1 MADNK
6 GAQKLTE
13 LELGVSQIFKQLED
27 VRQEIEKASIESG
40 KAWRDGFN
48 KGMSQTAQTVT
59 SNVVD
64 TKQLDKAKTSL
75 DNISKSA
82 QNAKFNVSK
91 ILDET
96 EIAKYKT
103 QLDAIAR
110 SMGEFSKASVKQTD
124 KGLFGSVTFDDKL
137 GNKFIQ
143 QYQLIES
150 EWKKLST
157 QQVEDI
163 AKRQAEE
170 QAALKE
176 VQTLKDNFYKKNLSQ
191 IDAEIQERE
200 RQAKV
205 FSAQLKS
212 QMQARVQ
219 EEKAVASVTE
229 EIDKQIEKQ
238 KQFNQYVSNQ
248 KTTSANKSILKDSDS
263 LIKSYENLNT
273 SLKNQEISASQ
284 AREQL
289 ASYNQKAV
297 ELGDT
302 FDKTGAKGESFLQ
315 MVANK
320 AGWLGAF
327 YVVNELKTAFFE
339 SLNII
344 KETEDAVVSLQ
355 RVLND
360 DTVSQSQMSD
370 ELYAIAKQYGRTFDE
385 VAEVS
390 QLFVQAG
397 NNWTD
402 TLELTKGTM
411 LALNTAELDVT
422 QSTQGLIAIMAQ
434 WGLSA
439 EDYIDLVDKI
449 NITADEFAVTS
460 ETIVSAL
467 QRSSSSAKNA
477 NISLEE
483 TIGIITALAE
493 ATGRSGENL
502 GTALNSLI
510 IYTSKSSALETFA
523 KVGSDAMKQ
532 VVDDYQKGAVS
543 IYQVWLQLSEELKNL
558 SASQQAS
565 LFQSK
570 DFQEFAD
577 LMESQA
583 EEYTSQI
590 KEVYGA
596 AGTYRQNYF
605 IALLND
611 LDKAKEAVTE
621 MSGFEGYSVQENQ
634 KYMESLTASFNQLKA
649 SLAELAVQAGQNGI
663 LDFLKG
669 LTEAGIG
676 IAQVTKDM
684 GGLLRVLTMVGFA
697 FAAFKGEQ
705 ISNKFLNPIKNSLTN
720 AALAVSNFT
729 TEIKSAETAS
739 QKFAVVGNK
748 VKGAVNNIAGS
759 FTTLVSKVSIV
770 LTIFS
775 VLDAA
780 YNSIIA
786 NQERERQAIL
796 DSKNSYLEKTS
807 NLYDLYSQY
816 QNLSS
821 QTELAA
827 EQEEQ
832 LKNVTSQMISALDDK
847 TKSLENLTQG
857 TKEYSSALNALTQ
870 EQLKNNRV
878 AYETNIEQAKKGLE
892 NYNKGL
898 FSSGI
903 TLTGIDPSLYQL
915 GAYKDFE
922 SEAIKNLMQA
932 STFQF
937 GLTPS
942 DTGFKPFSNQF
953 EDINKYIVTL
963 AEVKAQMEDVGKT
976 SAEMAQDVGQSK
988 VYSAISSEL
997 EELLPLY
1004 EEYLKYQIEN
1014 SFNQKAIDEQIPTT
1028 TDELNSLKSEIKN
1041 NLEISDEFSYVIDDI
1056 AKNLFPSLA
1065 SAAEETAIQISDT
1078 LSVTTESIESLR
1090 EASSALSSE
1099 IDNFQS
1105 AYDTINSAM
1114 EEYNQNGYLSVD
1126 TIQSLISMGAQ
1137 YWDILNITANG
1148 ISLNKNAL
1156 GDLLN
1161 AQKNNIDGMIQ
1172 QEAAAEILS
1181 IAQRYLSGDVDTA
1194 KTKMQEATANLAPLE
1209 KKLYDAAIA
1218 AMNSANGI
1226 SQFNAELARLAGTQ
1240 VTGSN
1245 YTQMQKEMNAVIQN
1259 AKKLSN
1265 AVGGISNNTKVWGN
1279 AATSAGNAASGGA
1292 NKANEAQKKLLESQ
1306 KEALEKQKEA
1316 VKERYDAEIEKLK
1329 EVEAEND
1336 RIRKKEEYY
1345 RNRQDILDD
1354 ISKASTRSGV
1364 EYREQEMEARENL
1377 IDLDREWQETLED
1390 WSIEDKIS
1398 ELEKLRDAEIAAIES
1413 QIEALQDKISA
1424 LGNSAI
1430 SGAGG
1435 VGSGMLDAYE
1445 DEFLNPAIEGTK
1457 TGAEEMIDEL
1467 KEKSTKLYSDMVNM
1481 SISEINESFG
1491 LLGDATAK
1499 EFEMKFKMMQA
1510 MAENYSKLMMQTY
1523 EDNFFSKMRLEMSNP
1538 ANYRFNF
1545 ISPDVLAYNN
1555 AMNGSNPASNSIVSN
1570 RNTNIYANIQS
1581 ESAAN
1586 SLVNSFFT
1594 KP

>member
-64 TKQLDKAKTSL
+64 TKQLDNAKTSL

-110 SMGEFSKASVKQTD
+110 SMGEFSKASVKQTN

-143 QYQLIES
+143 QYELIES

-163 AKRQAEE
+163 AKRQTQE

-176 VQTLKDNFYKKNLSQ
+176 AQTLKDNFYKKNLSQ

-219 EEKAVASVTE
+219 EEKAVASVTK

-327 YVVNELKTAFFE
+327 YVVNELKNAFFE

-355 RVLND
+355 RVLDD

-449 NITADEFAVTS
+449 NITADKFAVTS

-621 MSGFEGYSVQENQ
+621 MSGFEGYSVRENQ

-649 SLAELAVQAGQNGI
+649 SLAELAVQAGENG
-663 LDFLKG
+663 LLEWLKG

-684 GGLLRVLTMVGFA
+684 GGLLRVLTTVGFA

-705 ISNKFLNPIKNSLTN
+705 ISDKLKPIKQGFNDAILSVAN
-720 AALAVSNFT
+720 FSYEMSN
-729 TEIKSAETAS
+729 AETAS

-748 VKGAVNNIAGS
+748 VKGAVTNIAGS
-759 FTTLVSKVSIV
+759 FTTLTSKLSAILFVISALSALYDV
-770 LTIFS
+770 L
-775 VLDAA
+775 
-780 YNSIIA
+780 IA
-786 NQERERQAIL
+786 KQERERQALI
-796 DSKNSYLEKTS
+796 DSYNAEIEKT
-807 NLYDLYSQY
+807 NTLGDLYNQY
-816 QNLSS
+816 KELSE
-821 QTELAA
+821 QTEITA
-827 EQEEQ
+827 ENEEK
-832 LKNVTSQMISALDDK
+832 LKNVTSEIVSVLGDK
-847 TKSLENLTQG
+847 IKSLEGLTQG
-857 TKEYSSALNALTQ
+857 TKEYADEL
-870 EQLKNNRV
+870 NRV
-878 AYETNIEQAKKGLE
+878 IQLELEQRRTTLASQVKETGDKFSAASRTMGIIENFGFEL
-892 NYNKGL
+892 
-898 FSSGI
+898 SGFAQ
-903 TLTGIDPSLYQL
+903 TP
-915 GAYKDFE
+915 KDFE
-922 SEAIKNLMQA
+922 LEAIKLLDKYRSQTSPKFVRPVDYDAESLKEYAETLLIAQQRIEDFGNISEENA
-932 STFQF
+932 KKVAESTFYRNLSKELQEI
-937 GLTPS
+937 L
-942 DTGFKPFSNQF
+942 PFY
-953 EDINKYIVTL
+953 D
-963 AEVKAQMEDVGKT
+963 
-976 SAEMAQDVGQSK
+976 
-988 VYSAISSEL
+988 
-997 EELLPLY
+997 
-1004 EEYLKYQIEN
+1004 EYLKAQAAQIANE
-1014 SFNQKAIDEQIPTT
+1014 
-1028 TDELNSLKSEIKN
+1028 
-1041 NLEISDEFSYVIDDI
+1041 LEIDDKTPKTVEEFQKFKETLIEQVGVSEDFTGVISEI

-1065 SAAEETAIQISDT
+1065 SAAEETVIQISDT

-1105 AYDTINSAM
+1105 AYDTINSAI

-1148 ISLNKNAL
+1148 ISLNRNAL

-1265 AVGGISNNTKVWGN
+1265 AIGGISNNTKAWGN
-1279 AATSAGNAASGGA
+1279 AATSAGNAASSGA
-1292 NKANEAQKKLLESQ
+1292 SKANEAQKKLLESQ

-1398 ELEKLRDAEIAAIES
+1398 ELEKLRDAEIAAIEA
-1413 QIEALQDKISA
+1413 QIKALQDKISA
-1424 LGNSAI
+1424 LGNSAV

-1435 VGSGMLDAYE
+1435 VGSGMLNAYE
-1445 DEFLNPAIEGTK
+1445 NSFLDPAIEGTK
-1457 TGAEEMIDEL
+1457 SESEKLL
-1467 KEKSTKLYSDMVNM
+1467 KDIKENSTRLYSDMVNM
-1481 SISEINESFG
+1481 SVSEIHEAFG
-1491 LLGDATAK
+1491 LLGDMTA
-1499 EFEMKFKMMQA
+1499 EQFESKFKLMQA

-1523 EDNFFSKMRLEMSNP
+1523 EENFFSKMRLEMSNP

-1545 ISPDVLAYNN
+1545 ISPSVLAYNN
-1555 AMNGSNPASNSIVSN
+1555 AMYGGNPASNSIVSN
-1570 RNTNIYANIQS
+1570 RNTNIYANIQN
-1581 ESAAN
+1581 ESSAN
-1586 SLVNSFFT
+1586 SFVNSIFT

>member
-96 EIAKYKT
+96 EITKYKT

-163 AKRQAEE
+163 AKRQTQE

-176 VQTLKDNFYKKNLSQ
+176 AQALKDNFYKKNLSQ

-212 QMQARVQ
+212 QMQARAQ

-229 EIDKQIEKQ
+229 EIDKQIKKQ

-248 KTTSANKSILKDSDS
+248 KTTSANKSILKDSDN

-327 YVVNELKTAFFE
+327 YVVNELKNAFFE

-449 NITADEFAVTS
+449 NITADKFAVTS

-543 IYQVWLQLSEELKNL
+543 IYQVWLQLSDELKNL

-621 MSGFEGYSVQENQ
+621 MSGFEGYSAQENQ

-649 SLAELAVQAGQNGI
+649 SLAELAVQAGENG
-663 LDFLKG
+663 LLEFLKG

-676 IAQVTKDM
+676 IAQATKDM
-684 GGLLRVLTMVGFA
+684 GGLLRVLTTVGLVIATFKAEKITEKLVTPFLVGFQDVKTSITNYILRLKQA
-697 FAAFKGEQ
+697 ETATQRFAIVGG
-705 ISNKFLNPIKNSLTN
+705 SLKNIVIGIADSFTTWVSVAT
-720 AALAVSNFT
+720 AALAVFSTISMLINAYKESLERARQESIEST
-729 TEIKSAETAS
+729 KAE
-739 QKFAVVGNK
+739 
-748 VKGAVNNIAGS
+748 
-759 FTTLVSKVSIV
+759 
-770 LTIFS
+770 
-775 VLDAA
+775 
-780 YNSIIA
+780 
-786 NQERERQAIL
+786 
-796 DSKNSYLEKTS
+796 LEK
-807 NLYDLYSQY
+807 
-816 QNLSS
+816 
-821 QTELAA
+821 
-827 EQEEQ
+827 
-832 LKNVTSQMISALDDK
+832 ISALE
-847 TKSLENLTQG
+847 SLYVQYENFSSIQNLTAQQEEEYKNINQQIIDVLGERASALNELTTG
-857 TKEYSSALNALTQ
+857 TKEYSEALNSLF
-870 EQLKNNRV
+870 EDELKNKGIELSNLVKDTGESFVYQSQEKLGDTQLYSGASFEYSEYTKAFDRLRQYMDTSGV
-878 AYETNIEQAKKGLE
+878 LSVPWYKNDPEAYEQFMDDLISTRNELE
-892 NYNKGL
+892 NLAKQSDE
-898 FSSGI
+898 F
-903 TLTGIDPSLYQL
+903 
-915 GAYKDFE
+915 KDFLVDDT
-922 SEAIKNLMQA
+922 AYQQIRKYLDGVM
-932 STFQF
+932 
-937 GLTPS
+937 PS
-942 DTGFKPFSNQF
+942 
-953 EDINKYIVTL
+953 
-963 AEVKAQMEDVGKT
+963 
-976 SAEMAQDVGQSK
+976 
-988 VYSAISSEL
+988 
-997 EELLPLY
+997 Y
-1004 EEYLKYQIEN
+1004 EEYLNAQAQEAINNEVLQSGTPKTEQELENFKQKIIETLGVN
-1014 SFNQKAIDEQIPTT
+1014 EEFNETISKIADET
-1028 TDELNSLKSEIKN
+1028 
-1041 NLEISDEFSYVIDDI
+1041 
-1056 AKNLFPSLA
+1056 FPSLA

-1078 LSVTTESIESLR
+1078 LSVTTESIDSLR

-1156 GDLLN
+1156 SDLLGKQQDNIN
-1161 AQKNNIDGMIQ
+1161 AMIQ

-1181 IAQRYLSGDVDTA
+1181 IAQRYLSGDVDNA
-1194 KTKMQEATANLAPLE
+1194 KTKIQEATANLAPLE

-1265 AVGGISNNTKVWGN
+1265 AIGGISNNTKAWGN
-1279 AATSAGNAASGGA
+1279 AATSAGNAVSGGA

-1354 ISKASTRSGV
+1354 ISKASIRSGV

-1398 ELEKLRDAEIAAIES
+1398 ELEKLRDAEIAAIEA

-1424 LGNSAI
+1424 LGNSAV

-1445 DEFLNPAIEGTK
+1445 NSFLDPAIEGTK
-1457 TGAEEMIDEL
+1457 SESKKLLEDI
-1467 KEKSTKLYSDMVNM
+1467 KENSTRLYSDMINM
-1481 SISEINESFG
+1481 SVSEIHEAFG
-1491 LLGDATAK
+1491 LLGDMTA
-1499 EFEMKFKMMQA
+1499 EQFESKFKLMQA

-1545 ISPDVLAYNN
+1545 ISPSVLAYNN
-1555 AMNGSNPASNSIVSN
+1555 AMYGGNPANNSIVSN
-1570 RNTNIYANIQS
+1570 RNTNIYANIQN
-1581 ESAAN
+1581 ESSAN
-1586 SLVNSFFT
+1586 SFVNSIFT